1 MSYKL
6 SGRVERKVHVVRKDR
21 TPKIGILR
29 RVVLHARRIA
39 DDTEA
44 EERNVVQI
52 AGLRNGS
59 GLHIDSQSSRETAFD
74 GIQLC
79 AVGDKPVAG
88 TYQSAM
94 NTAFQSSLVQ
104 RQSMFQKRGA
114 PLVHCRQSLHL
125 TVLVTVAAPY
135 IVVHQRVARHYI
147 RHLETSVDAAR
158 HTGTHNAVRGK
169 TAYQLRSS
177 NRRIHLTD
185 AALRKYHAVAAK
197 HTFHIVQITVIRYL
211 LLLQTFRQLAV
222 FAIHCTDNTY
232 RHAYR
237 FPNFRF
243 MNYMI

>member
-6 SGRVERKVHVVRKDR
+6 SGRVERKVHVVRKER
-21 TPKIGILR
+21 SAIVPQKSAYCEEWSSTPG
-29 RVVLHARRIA
+29 RIT

-59 GLHIDSQSSRETAFD
+59 GLHIDSQSSREAAFD

-94 NTAFQSSLVQ
+94 NTAFQSGLVQ

-125 TVLVTVAAPY
+125 TVLVTVTAPY
-135 IVVHQRVARHYI
+135 IVVRQRVARHYI
-147 RHLETSVDAAR
+147 RHLEASVDAAR
-158 HTGTHNAVRGK
+158 HTGTHNTVRGK

-177 NRRIHLTD
+177 HRRIHLTD
-185 AALRKYHAVAAK
+185 AAIA
-197 HTFHIVQITVIRYL
+197 
-211 LLLQTFRQLAV
+211 
-222 FAIHCTDNTY
+222 
-232 RHAYR
+232 
-237 FPNFRF
+237 
-243 MNYMI
+243 